1 MSKHP
6 IPGWLRSQFS
16 RIEDEVQK
24 LGPCGVFTQM
34 RTVTQTYFEQQAEA
48 AQPLACCTPTAEE
61 NALLAAGDY
70 RPEELWG
77 VGGKP
82 SCPKCYA
89 APQPPAEP
97 VVWGSPKTVGQLIR
111 QLQTLDP
118 ALETVALYR
127 LPDDIPGVGGK
138 VKQGHISTSYER
150 MEGIWLGPYKG
161 DGRKVLAFWTKL
173 DPRPVP
179 DGEFLTQTP
188 PLGDIYESHAIVA
201 AAYKQLLSALG
212 NEEMSHSD
220 ALAAISAKPATA
232 KVDEQKAFEDW
243 FAINIEA
250 DEGLT
255 LERSSARP
263 EQYELDETAQ
273 IYRGWQARSKLNIP
287 Q

>member
-1 MSKHP
+1 MSNEYKRP
-6 IPGWLRSQFS
+6 AVVLTEEMKRAARNAPLPMVLLDSISARQDLA
-16 RIEDEVQK
+16 
-24 LGPCGVFTQM
+24 
-34 RTVTQTYFEQQAEA
+34 FESKFYA
-48 AQPLACCTPTAEE
+48 AIA
-61 NALLAAGDY
+61 
-70 RPEELWG
+70 
-77 VGGKP
+77 
-82 SCPKCYA
+82 A

-232 KVDEQKAFEDW
+232 KVVLPERMPGITHTDSHE
-243 FAINIEA
+243 
-250 DEGLT
+250 EGWN
-255 LERSSARP
+255 AC
-263 EQYELDETAQ
+263 LDEIA
-273 IYRGWQARSKLNIP
+273 KLNGG
-287 Q
+287 QT

>member
-1 MSKHP
+1 MSNEFKMVP
-6 IPGWLRSQFS
+6 IEPT
-16 RIEDEVQK
+16 DEMLQV
-24 LGPCGVFTQM
+24 GCDS
-34 RTVTQTYFEQQAEA
+34 YFDSESSAWSA
-48 AQPLACCTPTAEE
+48 MAGAYTAMLA
-61 NALLAAGDY
+61 
-70 RPEELWG
+70 
-77 VGGKP
+77 
-82 SCPKCYA
+82 A

-161 DGRKVLAFWTKL
+161 DGRKVIAFWTKL

-179 DGEFLTQTP
+179 DGAFLTQTP

-220 ALAAISAKPATA
+220 ALAAISARPATA
-232 KVDEQKAFEDW
+232 KVVLPERMPGITHTDSHEEGWNACIDEVA
-243 FAINIEA
+243 
-250 DEGLT
+250 
-255 LERSSARP
+255 
-263 EQYELDETAQ
+263 
-273 IYRGWQARSKLNIP
+273 KLNANHP
-287 Q
+287 